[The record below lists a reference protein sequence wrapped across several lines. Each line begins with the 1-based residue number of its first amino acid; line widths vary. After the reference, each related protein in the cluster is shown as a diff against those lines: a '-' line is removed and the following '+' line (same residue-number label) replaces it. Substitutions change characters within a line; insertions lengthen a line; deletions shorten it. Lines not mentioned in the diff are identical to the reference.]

1 MILAKATIPMQGLIV
16 GEVVE
21 VDETDERIAKL
32 LKASALV
39 PVDAPKRRK
48 RADPSE

>member
-1 MILAKATIPMQGLIV
+1 MILARATIPMQGLV
-16 GEVVE
+16 LGEVI
-21 VDETDERIAKL
+21 DERIAKL